1 MIRRFLLSAAP
12 LAASATMIAVAVP
25 AMAQTQGTPWQGWY
39 VGVNIGAS
47 WGDTSLHTTASA
59 PPRASQPI
67 VIPPADVSLINSG
80 SSGSTKTGFVGGIEG
95 GYNWRYGENWL
106 LGIETD
112 YGALDVNKT
121 NSQDFQSTGP
131 VVNPPGVPVT
141 YTLRQRATSG
151 WLWTLRPR
159 VGFVTGPWLV
169 YGTAGVAV
177 GDAKLTVGLS
187 DNRSA
192 NDGLSMNDSA
202 TKTGWT
208 AGVGAGYAIG
218 PQWSVKAEW
227 LYVDLGSVHADAVSP
242 NGFVA
247 VDSEAKMRSN
257 LVRVGVDY
265 RF

>member
-1 MIRRFLLSAAP
+1 MIRRYLFSAAI
-12 LAASATMIAVAVP
+12 LAASAAALGVAAP
-25 AMAQTQGTPWQGWY
+25 ARAQDQSTPWQGWY
-39 VGVNIGAS
+39 VGANIGAS

-59 PPRASQPI
+59 PPAPAQPI
-67 VIPPADVSLINSG
+67 VIPPADISLINAG

-95 GYNWRYGENWL
+95 GYNFRYGEFWL
-106 LGIETD
+106 FGLETD

-121 NSQDFQSTGP
+121 NSQQFQSTAA
-131 VVNPPGVPVT
+131 VPVT

-159 VGFVTGPWLV
+159 VGIVTGPWLF

-177 GDAKLTVGLS
+177 GDSKLTVELT
-187 DNRSA
+187 DNRNT
-192 NDGLSMNDSA
+192 NDGLSMNNNS

-208 AGVGAGYAIG
+208 AGLGAGYAIG

-227 LYVDLGSVHADAVSP
+227 LYVDLGSVHANAVSP
-242 NGFVA
+242 NGYVA
-247 VDSEAKMRSN
+247 VDSEAEMRSN
-257 LVRVGVDY
+257 VVRVGVDY

>member
-1 MIRRFLLSAAP
+1 MRRSHLNAAA
-12 LAASATMIAVAVP
+12 LAASAAVVAVGAPAVAQDQ
-25 AMAQTQGTPWQGWY
+25 AMPWNGWY
-39 VGVNIGAS
+39 VGANIGAS
-47 WGDTSLHTTASA
+47 WGDTSLHTMASA
-59 PPRASQPI
+59 PPRVSQPI
-67 VIPPADVSLINSG
+67 VIPPADISLINAG

-95 GYNWRYGENWL
+95 GYNWRYGEYWL
-106 LGIETD
+106 FGVETD

-121 NSQDFQSTGP
+121 NAQDFRSTAA
-131 VVNPPGVPVT
+131 VPIT

-159 VGFVTGPWLV
+159 AGFVTGPWLF

-177 GDAKLTVGLS
+177 GDAKLTVNLS
-187 DNRSA
+187 DNRNA
-192 NDGLSMNDSA
+192 NDGLGFSDSA

-208 AGVGAGYAIG
+208 AGLGTGYAIG

-227 LYVDLGSVHADAVSP
+227 LYVDLGSVHANAVSP
-242 NGFVA
+242 NGYVA

-257 LVRVGVDY
+257 VVRAGVDY